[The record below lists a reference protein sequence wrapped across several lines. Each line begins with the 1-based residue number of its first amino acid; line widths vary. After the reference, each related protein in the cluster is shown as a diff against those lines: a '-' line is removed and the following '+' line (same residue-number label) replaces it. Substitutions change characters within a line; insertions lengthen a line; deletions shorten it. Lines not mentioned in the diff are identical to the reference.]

1 MTIQQL
7 IQTIKINEQKLFLP
21 SDEEIKAVSMEDL
34 TSILIEYFEE
44 VKQITYR
51 DGDVDK
57 VTDVKRKVK
66 DYLKYE
72 S

>member
-1 MTIQQL
+1 
-7 IQTIKINEQKLFLP
+7 LFLP

-72 S
+72 